1 MRRPLVPAALAGA
14 LALLLAACG
23 GGTST
28 VESTANGAT
37 RTQASTSATPTAEL
51 TGASFI
57 SRTSAALLAAGS
69 YAFTYT
75 ATTSGVTVNGS
86 GRFVGTS
93 AADLGMDFSVDTGGS
108 IVRMLVADGHA
119 YMDGAL
125 VGATGTWIDL
135 TDATSSGL
143 TDVVTQMKDS
153 IEPSAMFAGLSGDA
167 LTVTKGDTTT
177 VDGTEATAYRLT
189 MDLAAMTQVLGR
201 EMTSEELDQFKATAG
216 TTSMDVVYYLDA
228 NDRPISTTITMG
240 TFMTQELHYSGF
252 GTQEPIT
259 APAPADVVP
268 ASQLGL

>member
-1 MRRPLVPAALAGA
+1 MRRPLVPTVLAGA

-28 VESTANGAT
+28 ADGTANGAT
-37 RTQASTSATPTAEL
+37 RTQASASTTPTAEL

-75 ATTSGVTVNGS
+75 ASTSGVTVNGS

-93 AADLGMDFSVDTGGS
+93 TTDLGMDVSVDTGSS
-108 IVRMLVADGHA
+108 IVRMLVVDGRA

-125 VGATGTWIDL
+125 VGATGKWIDL
-135 TDATSSGL
+135 TDASSSGL

-153 IEPSAMFAGLSGDA
+153 IDPSALFAGLSGNA

-177 VDGTEATAYRLT
+177 VDGTEATAYKLT

-201 EMTSEELDQFKATAG
+201 TMTADELDQLKATVGSTA
-216 TTSMDVVYYLDA
+216 MDIVYYLDA
-228 NDRPISTTITMG
+228 KDRPVKTTITMG
-240 TFMTQELHYSGF
+240 TFMTQEMHYSGF